1 MPPVAMITS
10 SPLQKVFTLYYFVV
24 DGVCRPSAAST
35 LIFFSFMISALFLIM
50 YASDVCAFATTSFF
64 GGNRATWTEP
74 LIVALLLLAVDV
86 CFLVSLLL
94 FSFVPI

>member
-1 MPPVAMITS
+1 MLCAVGARR
-10 SPLQKVFTLYYFVV
+10 
-24 DGVCRPSAAST
+24 RPSAAST